1 MADAKQPKLTHSFD
15 LTVIGPPGFASEA
28 SPHSDLSVAHVYEG
42 SLKSADGAIEI
53 PLTAGSDW
61 MRLHKDYA
69 DIDARVSCA
78 SLEGTETQL
87 QCDVE
92 YKGKIAF
99 HGPML
104 QLWKGEKDSLDWC
117 EGYYYTTPLLS
128 SRCQELAW
136 VNEAVFLGMGK
147 IGVNEA
153 GKVQVVY
160 RIFKVG

>member
-1 MADAKQPKLTHSFD
+1 MATTTQPKMTHEFD

-42 SLKSADGAIEI
+42 SLKSSDGAIEI

-61 MRLHKDYA
+61 MRLHKSYA

-78 SLEGTETQL
+78 SLKGAEKQL

-136 VNEAVFLGMGK
+136 VNEAVFVGMGK
-147 IGVNEA
+147 ISVNDD